1 MSMKKSFDNIYNLQK
16 ALEAIGIKTTLNLNA
31 VWYCSD
37 NKTHYG
43 IELSTDLF
51 TGEDDLS
58 FTFTPDGQHITDCRK
73 APIKNY

>member
-1 MSMKKSFDNIYNLQK
+1 MKKSFDNICNLQK

-37 NKTHYG
+37 HKAHCG

-51 TGEDDLS
+51 TGEDNLS
-58 FTFTPDGQHITDCRK
+58 FAFTPNGRHITDCKK
-73 APIKNY
+73 APIKNN